1 MQAHFHAIVW
11 IDHHQANVFQF
22 NADEVDRTVVR
33 PHDRAVHLH
42 HKANTIG
49 SGHAPADKEFFGRV
63 THALAGAG
71 TILIV
76 GPAGAKTELASHLAA
91 HAPGLSTRVAGVE
104 TVDHPSEGELLALA
118 RQFFRASDRMHPV
131 A

>member
-1 MQAHFHAIVW
+1 MPTRSTGPSSGRMTGRCTF
-11 IDHHQANVFQF
+11 
-22 NADEVDRTVVR
+22 TTR
-33 PHDRAVHLH
+33 PTRSA
-42 HKANTIG
+42 
-49 SGHAPADKEFFGRV
+49 
-63 THALAGAG
+63 AG

-76 GPAGAKTELASHLAA
+76 GPAGAKTELANHLAA

-118 RQFFRASDRMHPV
+118 RQFFQASDRMHSV

>member
-1 MQAHFHAIVW
+1 MQPHFHAIIW
-11 IDHHQANVFQF
+11 IDHHQAKVFHF
-22 NADEVDRTVVR
+22 NADEIDRTIVR
-33 PHDRAVHLH
+33 PHDRTVHLH

-49 SGHAPADKEFFGRV
+49 SGHVAVDKEFLGRV
-63 THALAGAG
+63 TEAVAGAG

-76 GPAGAKTELASHLAA
+76 GPAGAKTELANHLTA
-91 HAPGLSTRVAGVE
+91 HAPGLSARVAGVE

-118 RQFFRASDRMHPV
+118 RRFFHASDRMHPP